1 MDEDLVA
8 PALLSRKGLGP
19 RCVEVLETHD
29 INSIEVFRMLREE
42 HVVKLQEEGLSVG
55 IHAKLWQL
63 WEQEHQGFNS
73 GQLLACWVSLAFLQ
87 GVGGLVGG
95 ANDGV
100 QKLCQVLELVYTS
113 NSLENHTHLDQGLVS
128 RTVCILHGTV
138 HKYCTHVTHLVL
150 M

>member
-1 MDEDLVA
+1 MA

-19 RCVEVLETHD
+19 RCMEVLETHG

-73 GQLLACWVSLAFLQ
+73 GQLLACWVTASAEFSFQFLQ
-87 GVGGLVGG
+87 
-95 ANDGV
+95 
-100 QKLCQVLELVYTS
+100 
-113 NSLENHTHLDQGLVS
+113 SLF
-128 RTVCILHGTV
+128 RILISACHFSIISAAEEPIQLLALT
-138 HKYCTHVTHLVL
+138 Y
-150 M
+150 